1 MSDFFSKKI
10 LYILEDLRIKSFNV
24 HEKICEV
31 KDLLQD
37 NNFALWK
44 AINKIQISMKIISPD
59 FDLIQTF
66 VDIGKIKSHEYLAVY
81 KQINEV
87 FKNAITT
94 LTNNLEFT
102 KNYYTHFK
110 DAIMIKR
117 TEEFIPYQNRTYKRK
132 DNLTLDFKT
141 QFLTLHDVI
150 AIMRMLGFE
159 LLCYAAEV
167 KLKVKLRYKA
177 NNAIITIIDE
187 KLDKIPIKDFRR
199 FLSLD
204 DKADVMELLGH
215 PAYLGVIKMY
225 LFPNGSASKAEATLD
240 FLQEAQTCKKRRK
253 ISVNGS
259 RMNFYEILTK
269 RTPHQKF
276 KEIVNVNDIGGFYC
290 SVKSVNDDILYWLID
305 IDVSPMI
312 HNLFPP
318 QLVWEL
324 TINIAKAIIKTANKF
339 NLPPFKISYSGSKG
353 LHLLYAVSSDALDD
367 SENMVNLPEL
377 AYQQLPGSST
387 MKKDDSSTLRDKF
400 KFSKSLIQS
409 LLLYTIYLGEI
420 EIPLTIRKKLRI
432 SHPYQL
438 FKISVFDERNLM
450 SILLDTSSMGRGV
463 FRIFSPHPSTKRVSI
478 PIYDMDKKKFPDPYL
493 DYESVVEDSKIE
505 QVIDNFNN
513 HNTDLYLQ
521 KPNIIKREHIRSLL
535 LPHTLFPSFATRL
548 RFGNVESI
556 QRTPQSFEFW
566 HRFFEIRSFYD
577 YIKHLAFTYDKNNTQ
592 ISGLLAYINHLAAKL
607 NIYNKERILTVLTL
621 YFIKKKISFSLLK
634 EKLEILYNIEF
645 FFRLKSNVFI
655 QNNMKDILL
664 LLQNETEFSYFLNQA
679 RNLFSI
685 VLDTVVHQL
694 FENNFSQKISPEKT
708 QLFEKLSREI
718 ATLTNLIQHYLREVN
733 SQSKVIRKKERL
745 IKIIHLV
752 SNLYFTSITFLK
764 DFFPLK
770 KLQEVL

>member
-10 LYILEDLRIKSFNV
+10 LYMLEDLRIKSFNV
-24 HEKICEV
+24 HEKIDDV

-37 NNFALWK
+37 NNFALWN
-44 AINKIQISMKIISPD
+44 AINKLEVSMKIISPD

-66 VDIGKIKSHEYLAVY
+66 VDVGKIKSHEYLAVY

-102 KNYYTHFK
+102 KNYYASFK
-110 DAIMIKR
+110 EAILIKR
-117 TEEFIPYQNRTYKRK
+117 TEEFIPYQNKTYKRK
-132 DNLTLDFKT
+132 DNLTLQFKT
-141 QFLTLHDVI
+141 QFLALHDVI
-150 AIMRMLGFE
+150 AIIRMLGFE

-167 KLKVKLRYKA
+167 KLKVELRYTI
-177 NNAIITIIDE
+177 NNATITIVDE
-187 KLDKIPIKDFRR
+187 SLDKIPIKDFKK

-204 DKADVMELLGH
+204 DKEDVLELMGH
-215 PAYLGVIKMY
+215 PVYYEVIKMFM
-225 LFPNGSASKAEATLD
+225 FPNGSISKAEATLD

-276 KEIVNVNDIGGFYC
+276 KEIVDVNDIGGFYC

-324 TINIAKAIIKTANKF
+324 TLNIAKAIIKTANKF

-353 LHLLYAVSSDALDD
+353 LHLLYTVSSDALDD

-377 AYQQLPGSST
+377 AYQQLPGAST

-409 LLLYTIYLGEI
+409 LLLYTIYRGEI
-420 EIPLTIRKKLRI
+420 EIPLSIKKKLRI

-438 FKISVFDERNLM
+438 FKISIFDERNLM

-478 PIYDMDKKKFPDPYL
+478 PIYDMDKKQFPDPYL
-493 DYESVVEDSKIE
+493 DYETVIEESKIE
-505 QVIDNFNN
+505 NVIDNFNN
-513 HNTDLYLQ
+513 QNTDLYLQ
-521 KPNIIKREHIRSLL
+521 KPNTIKREHIRSLL
-535 LPHTLFPSFATRL
+535 LPHTLFPTFATRL

-556 QRTPQSFEFW
+556 QRSPLSFEFW

-577 YIKHLAFTYDKNNTQ
+577 YIRHLAFTYDKNNTQ
-592 ISGLLAYINHLAAKL
+592 ISGLLAYISHLATKL
-607 NIYNKERILTVLTL
+607 NIYNKERILTVLKL
-621 YFIKKKISFSLLK
+621 YFVKKTITFALLK

-655 QNNMKDILL
+655 QTNVKDILL
-664 LLQNETEFSYFLNQA
+664 LLQNETEFGYFLNQA
-679 RNLFSI
+679 KNIFSI
-685 VLDTVVHQL
+685 VLDTVLHQI
-694 FENNFSQKISPEKT
+694 FENKSLTKLAPEKT
-708 QLFEKLSREI
+708 QLFEKLLQEI
-718 ATLTNLIQHYLREVN
+718 ISLTNLTHHYLRELN
-733 SQSKVIRKKERL
+733 LQPKANQKEERL
-745 IKIIHLV
+745 IKIIHCV
-752 SNLYFTSITFLK
+752 STLYFISITFLK
-764 DFFPLK
+764 NFFPLK
-770 KLQEVL
+770 KLQEVI